1 MFKKKLLVGNKRR
14 LAVVAVAIMLAAAGT
29 ACSFGNAD
37 ASGIYAEV
45 DVEEIDATIALSDSG
60 STASGSGVDIS
71 DDGATITITKSGTY
85 EVSGELSEGRIV
97 VDAENQDVV
106 IILNGV
112 TLTCEDKGAIFAK
125 NADSLIVYVAEGTE
139 NTITSGTEED
149 YEAAQEA
156 VATANAE
163 SASSAT
169 ESADTSEET
178 TEDTTESTDTTTEDD
193 GFTNSE
199 KAAIMAKCDL
209 RLTGAGT
216 LTVNGYINNGI
227 QSKGILLSDTLNLT
241 VTSANDGVK
250 AETDLDIEDGTY
262 TITSYGD
269 GMQSDGTLEI
279 IEGTFTVTT
288 GEGASSASTAGMGGE
303 IPSGEAP
310 SGEAPSG
317 EAPSTEDMSSMTPPD
332 GTATTDDT
340 TTDTTTDTT
349 FDPTQMGGGR
359 MNGGQMGAMGDTA
372 DTTTDADDSTAVS
385 QKGVKA
391 AGSVTISGGSFT
403 INSVDDAV
411 HSDSDVE
418 ITGGTLEISAGDDGI
433 HAESALT
440 IEDGTVNIETSNEG
454 IEGATITINGGDIDV
469 NATDDGMN
477 ASSDTDTPEL
487 TINGGDIYV
496 SAEGDGLDSNGNL
509 TINGGSV
516 YVDGPSNG
524 GNAALDVGTESG
536 GVLAINGGD
545 VTAIGMSQM
554 METVD
559 ASSTQVSVAF
569 VFSNTV
575 EAGTEVTVSD
585 SSGDV
590 IATYT
595 TTKSSN
601 CVILS
606 SEEMEEGETY
616 TFTYGET
623 TETITADSVNATNY
637 SGQSMDNSG
646 MGGGRMGG
654 QMGTQGTD
662 ATSSDS
668 L

>member
-29 ACSFGNAD
+29 ACSFGTAD

-149 YEAAQEA
+149 YAAAQEA

-169 ESADTSEET
+169 EDTTESTDTT
-178 TEDTTESTDTTTEDD
+178 TEDTTESTDTTTEDTTESTDTTTEDTTESTDTTEDSTTTEDD

-216 LTVNGYINNGI
+216 LTVNGYLNNGI

-279 IEGTFTVTT
+279 IDGTFAVTT
-288 GEGASSASTAGMGGE
+288 GEGASSVSTAGMGGE
-303 IPSGEAP
+303 IPSGEV
-310 SGEAPSG
+310 
-317 EAPSTEDMSSMTPPD
+317 PST
-332 GTATTDDT
+332 DT
-340 TTDTTTDTT
+340 TT

-372 DTTTDADDSTAVS
+372 DTTTDTDDSTAVS

-418 ITGGTLEISAGDDGI
+418 ITGGTLDISAGDDGI

-496 SAEGDGLDSNGNL
+496 SSEGDGLDSNGNL

-637 SGQSMDNSG
+637 SGQSMGTSG

>member
-29 ACSFGNAD
+29 ACSFGTAD

-163 SASSAT
+163 SASSV
-169 ESADTSEET
+169 
-178 TEDTTESTDTTTEDD
+178 TEDTTESTDTTTEDTTDTTEDSTTTEDD

-216 LTVNGYINNGI
+216 LTVNGYLNNGI

-279 IEGTFTVTT
+279 IDGTFAVTT

-310 SGEAPSG
+310 SGEA
-317 EAPSTEDMSSMTPPD
+317 
-332 GTATTDDT
+332 
-340 TTDTTTDTT
+340 TT

-418 ITGGTLEISAGDDGI
+418 ITGGTLDISAGDDGI

-509 TINGGSV
+509 TINGGTV

-554 METVD
+554 LETVD

-585 SSGDV
+585 SSGNV

-637 SGQSMDNSG
+637 SGQSMGTSG

>member
-29 ACSFGNAD
+29 ACSFGTAD

-163 SASSAT
+163 SASSV
-169 ESADTSEET
+169 
-178 TEDTTESTDTTTEDD
+178 TEDTTESTDTTTEDTTDTTEDSTTTEDD

-279 IEGTFTVTT
+279 IDGTFAVTT

-310 SGEAPSG
+310 SGEA
-317 EAPSTEDMSSMTPPD
+317 
-332 GTATTDDT
+332 
-340 TTDTTTDTT
+340 TT

-418 ITGGTLEISAGDDGI
+418 ITGGTLDISAGDDGI

-509 TINGGSV
+509 TINGGTV

-554 METVD
+554 LETVD

-585 SSGDV
+585 SSGNV

-637 SGQSMDNSG
+637 SGQSMGTSG

>member
-29 ACSFGNAD
+29 ACSFGTAD

-163 SASSAT
+163 SASSV
-169 ESADTSEET
+169 
-178 TEDTTESTDTTTEDD
+178 TEDTTESTDTTTEDTTDTTEDSTTTEDD

-279 IEGTFTVTT
+279 IDGTFAVTT

-310 SGEAPSG
+310 SGEA
-317 EAPSTEDMSSMTPPD
+317 
-332 GTATTDDT
+332 
-340 TTDTTTDTT
+340 TT

-391 AGSVTISGGSFT
+391 AGSVIISGGSFT

-418 ITGGTLEISAGDDGI
+418 ITGGTLDISAGDDGI

-509 TINGGSV
+509 TINGGTV

-585 SSGDV
+585 SSGNV

-637 SGQSMDNSG
+637 SGQSMGTSG

>member
-29 ACSFGNAD
+29 ACSFGTAD

-163 SASSAT
+163 SASSV
-169 ESADTSEET
+169 
-178 TEDTTESTDTTTEDD
+178 TEDTTESTDTTTEDTTDTTEDSTTTEDD

-279 IEGTFTVTT
+279 IDGTFAVTT

-310 SGEAPSG
+310 SGEA
-317 EAPSTEDMSSMTPPD
+317 
-332 GTATTDDT
+332 
-340 TTDTTTDTT
+340 TT

-418 ITGGTLEISAGDDGI
+418 ITGGTLDISAGDDGI

-509 TINGGSV
+509 TINGGTV

-585 SSGDV
+585 SSGNV

-637 SGQSMDNSG
+637 SGQSMGTSG